1 MKYGGFIKYQSN
13 SLNLYNH
20 PLLETELISFLYKS
34 LSEIPPSTLV
44 MDQSETLQ
52 KLAETIAGEI
62 CLSESDPGAVM
73 RKWREK
79 FQVSQKQLARHLDVS
94 PSVISDYESGR
105 RKSPRVETIKRFVEG
120 LIELDAS
127 GGGRVAVAL
136 EMLITPEI
144 ASEAILDS
152 REFGFPV
159 PARVLIERLDCKV
172 LTYRNLLDRDVYGYT
187 ALDSVKAI
195 VSLTPQQLLRLYGG
209 TTQRVAILTNV
220 STGRSPMVAIKA
232 SQIGTSVA
240 VKPAAVILQGVQE
253 LDPLAVRIADSIHL
267 PLCVSEIDTPENL
280 IRELRSFNPEM

>member
-1 MKYGGFIKYQSN
+1 M
-13 SLNLYNH
+13 
-20 PLLETELISFLYKS
+20 
-34 LSEIPPSTLV
+34 PPFDPV
-44 MDQSETLQ
+44 MDQSEGLQ
-52 KLAETIAGEI
+52 RLAETIAGEI
-62 CLSESDPGAVM
+62 CLSDSDPGAVM
-73 RKWREK
+73 RRWRER

-105 RKSPRVETIKRFVEG
+105 RKSPRVETIRRFVEG
-120 LIELDAS
+120 LIELDTDS
-127 GGGRVAVAL
+127 GGRVALAL
-136 EMLITPEI
+136 EKLIAPEI
-144 ASEAILDS
+144 ASDAILDS

-159 PARVLIERLDCKV
+159 PARTLIERLDCKV
-172 LTYRNLLDRDVYGYT
+172 LTHRNLLDRDVYGYT

-232 SQIGTSVA
+232 SQIGTSAA

-267 PLCVSEIDTPENL
+267 PLCVSELDTPENL
-280 IRELRSFNPEM
+280 IRELRAFNPES